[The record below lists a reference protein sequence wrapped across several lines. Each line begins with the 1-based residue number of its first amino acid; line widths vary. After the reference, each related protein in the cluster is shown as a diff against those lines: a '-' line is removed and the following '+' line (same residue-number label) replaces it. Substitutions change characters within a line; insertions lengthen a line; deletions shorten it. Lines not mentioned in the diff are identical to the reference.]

1 MIPMEEIRKSLSL
14 RVSDRMTSWVGS
26 PASIVVHTIFF
37 IGVFALGFFH
47 VSLDKIL
54 LILTTVVSLEAI
66 YLAIF
71 IQMTVNRHTE
81 SLQDVGEDIEE
92 LGEEV
97 EELGEDIEEI
107 SDDIDKIQ
115 EEDAVEEP
123 TNLNQI
129 EVDLQKLLADV
140 ETLKKSQLP

>member
-1 MIPMEEIRKSLSL
+1 
-14 RVSDRMTSWVGS
+14 MTAWVGS
-26 PASIVVHTIFF
+26 PASILVHTIFF
-37 IGVFALGFFH
+37 IGVFALGFFN
-47 VSLDKIL
+47 VSLDHIL

-107 SDDIDKIQ
+107 SGDIDKIQ
-115 EEDAVEEP
+115 EEDVVEEP

-129 EVDLQKLLADV
+129 ETDLQKLLADV
-140 ETLKKSQLP
+140 ETLKNQNQNYGR